1 MKDKMKLP
9 YTDAVLHEIQRYITL
24 LPSSLPHAVV
34 QDTKFRHYVIPKGTA
49 VFPFLSSIL
58 LDQKEFPNP
67 EKFDPGHFLD
77 KNGCFKKT
85 DYFVPFSLGKRS
97 CVGEG
102 LARMELF
109 LFFTTIL
116 QKFSLK
122 ALVEPKD
129 LDIKPVTT
137 GLFNL
142 PPPYKLRLV
151 PR

>member
-1 MKDKMKLP
+1 M
-9 YTDAVLHEIQRYITL
+9 
-24 LPSSLPHAVV
+24 
-34 QDTKFRHYVIPKGTA
+34 
-49 VFPFLSSIL
+49 FPFLSSIL